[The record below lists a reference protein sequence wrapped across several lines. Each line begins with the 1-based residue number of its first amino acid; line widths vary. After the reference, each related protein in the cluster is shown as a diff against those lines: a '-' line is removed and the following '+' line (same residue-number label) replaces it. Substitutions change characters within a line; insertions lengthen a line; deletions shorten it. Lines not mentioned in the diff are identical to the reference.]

1 MSSFHVLGEPSAEL
15 VERRPRHSREGSA
28 CNRLQRVPIP
38 AGERSEDGERMSG
51 ERESETHSGR
61 AEQKR
66 RDAVTG
72 REGAV
77 DVERGHDRKGSAG
90 VSGTAE

>member
-1 MSSFHVLGEPSAEL
+1 
-15 VERRPRHSREGSA
+15 
-28 CNRLQRVPIP
+28 
-38 AGERSEDGERMSG
+38 MSG

-61 AEQKR
+61 AEQER